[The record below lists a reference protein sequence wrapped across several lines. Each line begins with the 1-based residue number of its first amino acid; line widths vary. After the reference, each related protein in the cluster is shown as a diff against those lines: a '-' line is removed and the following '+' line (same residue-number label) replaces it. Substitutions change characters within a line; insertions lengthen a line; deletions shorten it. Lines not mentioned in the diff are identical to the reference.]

1 MSDLN
6 TLALDSRKSVKG
18 IEKTFGKVYDVE
30 LFTPLLIKVKFE
42 EDFIVVGLHDF
53 SAAANEFSKSLP
65 STTQKEEFV
74 AFLKQKSYSQTQ
86 GYSINQIDQEDR
98 SPFKAD
104 QMVKDR
110 AFHCRE
116 IITKMKISFL
126 NGDVVSLPNAIG
138 MVPSS
143 VTSEDIESG
152 KVKVEIIDGNHTLF
166 ALGNYMKNFH
176 LKSVL
181 SQVMV
186 SIGFYHLFRKVIVYQ
201 DLSRSEVYTMALLGN
216 EKAGTVQ
223 YTKPIDK
230 LMIMRKVL
238 EENFE
243 GNSHLH
249 FRTISIRYLM
259 LSVQIITRSRRRRKN
274 LQSIIRLSTMD
285 SSLLSKVQMINSIKP
300 GHSPYV
306 YRDLGSLT
314 VIQANE
320 ILQHILDIHQ
330 KEKKLNLKEISRMAK
345 ERLIK
350 DPPNQTDDLA
360 FQRIRQNLK
369 SKSRKKEESLDQNA
383 EISGTNEP
391 LVDLTQ
397 VTSESEQIKASH
409 DNLKRENEKLN
420 GTLEDVN
427 RQVQQ
432 SETENKDLNEKVV
445 ILNKHIIHLEEEKK
459 NLTAEI
465 DRIRIDFTRIKEQN
479 EKLLEEKG
487 YLKAEKAALE
497 EQCSMLKKQEE
508 EYKKQNTN
516 EDLNLNG
523 KEREENIL
531 PFPLPTTSI
540 ETPLPVENTIEDK
553 SNDCYVV
560 DWNGKVFLSLKI
572 KDIQGDQAGFI
583 ICCIKCNVNDNKICL
598 FKPASTLKDEILN
611 YMKDEG
617 PKDEGPKDEG
627 PTENNKHDDE
637 NNDTSK

>member
-1 MSDLN
+1 
-6 TLALDSRKSVKG
+6 
-18 IEKTFGKVYDVE
+18 
-30 LFTPLLIKVKFE
+30 
-42 EDFIVVGLHDF
+42 
-53 SAAANEFSKSLP
+53 
-65 STTQKEEFV
+65 
-74 AFLKQKSYSQTQ
+74 
-86 GYSINQIDQEDR
+86 
-98 SPFKAD
+98 
-104 QMVKDR
+104 
-110 AFHCRE
+110 
-116 IITKMKISFL
+116 MKISFL

-166 ALGNYMKNFH
+166 ALRELHEEFPSEKCFE
-176 LKSVL
+176 S
-181 SQVMV
+181 
-186 SIGFYHLFRKVIVYQ
+186 RKVIVYQ

-243 GNSHLH
+243 GKFSSAFQDHIYKIFNAVCPDNHKE
-249 FRTISIRYLM
+249 
-259 LSVQIITRSRRRRKN
+259 QERRRKN

-523 KEREENIL
+523 KERETKRRCIKKPPMVDFMCEPPKKKACSSKQHSQENIL

-560 DWNGKVFLSLKI
+560 DWNGKVFLSLKMYEKSYI
-572 KDIQGDQAGFI
+572 FCKRQIGQMTGDQFISNENKDSYVLNRKDIQGDQAGFI

>member
-1 MSDLN
+1 
-6 TLALDSRKSVKG
+6 
-18 IEKTFGKVYDVE
+18 
-30 LFTPLLIKVKFE
+30 
-42 EDFIVVGLHDF
+42 
-53 SAAANEFSKSLP
+53 
-65 STTQKEEFV
+65 
-74 AFLKQKSYSQTQ
+74 
-86 GYSINQIDQEDR
+86 
-98 SPFKAD
+98 
-104 QMVKDR
+104 
-110 AFHCRE
+110 
-116 IITKMKISFL
+116 MKISFL

-166 ALGNYMKNFH
+166 ALRELHEEFPSEKCFE
-176 LKSVL
+176 S
-181 SQVMV
+181 
-186 SIGFYHLFRKVIVYQ
+186 RKVIVYQ

-243 GNSHLH
+243 GKFSSAFQDHIYKIFNAVCPDNHKE
-249 FRTISIRYLM
+249 
-259 LSVQIITRSRRRRKN
+259 QERRRKN

-330 KEKKLNLKEISRMAK
+330 KRKKKLNLKEISRMAK

-360 FQRIRQNLK
+360 FQRIRQ
-369 SKSRKKEESLDQNA
+369 
-383 EISGTNEP
+383 
-391 LVDLTQ
+391 
-397 VTSESEQIKASH
+397 
-409 DNLKRENEKLN
+409 KLN

-465 DRIRIDFTRIKEQN
+465 DRIRLISPGIKEQN

-508 EYKKQNTN
+508 
-516 EDLNLNG
+516 
-523 KEREENIL
+523 
-531 PFPLPTTSI
+531 
-540 ETPLPVENTIEDK
+540 IEDK

-560 DWNGKVFLSLKI
+560 DWNGKVF
-572 KDIQGDQAGFI
+572 F
-583 ICCIKCNVNDNKICL
+583 V
-598 FKPASTLKDEILN
+598 
-611 YMKDEG
+611 
-617 PKDEGPKDEG
+617 PKDV
-627 PTENNKHDDE
+627 
-637 NNDTSK
+637 